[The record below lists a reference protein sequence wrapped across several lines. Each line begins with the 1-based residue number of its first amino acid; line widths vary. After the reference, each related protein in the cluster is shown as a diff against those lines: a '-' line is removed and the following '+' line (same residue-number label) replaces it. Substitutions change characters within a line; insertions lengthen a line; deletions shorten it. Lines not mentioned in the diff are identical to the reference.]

1 MKTNKFMLILT
12 FVLMLPIMPI
22 FGIGG
27 LQQLLG
33 NLGGVRGAGSKA
45 VPAAQGFRTDI
56 GIEDGDE
63 AYNTQAELI
72 AAIGAVGVWTT
83 IFEMTV
89 PAQQMVHWGYGS
101 PATPQ
106 NQGYMW
112 FAVVGASIFEV
123 GKLRLFQNSARR
135 MKYKPVAEVSDVAL
149 HKAAFDAAIAN
160 VALINK
166 NEMYALPE
174 KVEFPLVGEDSF
186 LGLEYRMI
194 TDSTPANAGF
204 KIPITSYE

>member
-1 MKTNKFMLILT
+1 MRRNLLAILT
-12 FVLMLPIMPI
+12 LVLMLPIMPI
-22 FGIGG
+22 LGIGG

-33 NLGGVRGAGSKA
+33 NLGGIRRPGGNA
-45 VPAAQGFRTDI
+45 VAAAQGFRTDI
-56 GIEDGDE
+56 GIEDGDAAYDTE
-63 AYNTQAELI
+63 AEVYG
-72 AAIGAVGVWTT
+72 AIGAVGIWTI

-112 FAVVGASIFEV
+112 FAVVGAAAFEV

-135 MKYKPVAEVSDVAL
+135 TQYKPVCEVSDVAL
-149 HKAAFDAAIAN
+149 HSATFDAAIAN

-174 KVEFPLVGEDSF
+174 KVEFKLVGEDS
-186 LGLEYRMI
+186 LIGLEYRMI
-194 TDSTPANAGF
+194 TDATPAHAGF